1 MCGWVVVDVLDED
14 DNMDDDDDD
23 GAMMILNPDLPV
35 DRAECG
41 KCSHTPENV
50 LL

>member
-23 GAMMILNPDLPV
+23 DAMMILKTDLPV

-41 KCSHTPENV
+41 KCSHAPEYM

>member
-1 MCGWVVVDVLDED
+1 MDDDDD
-14 DNMDDDDDD
+14 DNMDDDDD
-23 GAMMILNPDLPV
+23 ALMILNPDLPV

-41 KCSHTPENV
+41 KCPHTPENV